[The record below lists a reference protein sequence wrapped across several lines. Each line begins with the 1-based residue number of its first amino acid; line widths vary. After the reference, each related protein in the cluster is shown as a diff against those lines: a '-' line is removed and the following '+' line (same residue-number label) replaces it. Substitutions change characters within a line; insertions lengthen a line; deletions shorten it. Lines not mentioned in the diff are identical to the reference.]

1 MNPHREEIIRLRKAG
16 IGPRRIARKLRLTP
30 NAVAGILSRA
40 GLTEPSP
47 AHRDYSDRKRNQV
60 LRDAETLGVVHA
72 ADEHGVAESTV
83 RLWRLQAPR

>member
-47 AHRDYSDRKRNQV
+47 AHRD
-60 LRDAETLGVVHA
+60 
-72 ADEHGVAESTV
+72 
-83 RLWRLQAPR
+83 